1 MPASYFSPPTFR
13 FLRALARNNNRTWFK
28 AHQHEY
34 ERDVRD
40 PFLMLIADLQAPLSK
55 ISPHLRADPR
65 KSGGSLFR
73 IYRDTRFASDKTPYK
88 AWAGAR
94 FFHERR
100 REIESPSFY
109 LHIAPGD
116 CFAGGGIWH
125 PEPQTLKRI
134 RDFLVDNPAAWKRA
148 TQGKAFRERL
158 EFWGESLSRP
168 PRGYDAQHELIADL
182 KRKNFAA
189 GEALSAALACS
200 RELLPTVVATFKRL
214 APMIDYLCAA
224 LDLEF

>member
-1 MPASYFSPPTFR
+1 MPKTYFSKATFT
-13 FLRALARNNNRTWFK
+13 FLRALARNNNREWFK
-28 AHQHEY
+28 AHQGAY
-34 ERDVRD
+34 DRDVRD
-40 PFLMLIADLQAPLSK
+40 PFLALIADLQAPLAK
-55 ISPHLRADPR
+55 ISSHLHADPR

-73 IYRDTRFASDKTPYK
+73 IYRDTRFANDKTPYK
-88 AWAGAR
+88 TWAGAR

-109 LHIAPGD
+109 LHIQPGD
-116 CFAGGGIWH
+116 CFVGGGIWH
-125 PEPQTLKRI
+125 PEPPTLKRI

-148 TQGKAFRERL
+148 TQSKTFRQRF

-168 PRGYDAQHELIADL
+168 PRGYDAQHELIEDL

-189 GEALSAALACS
+189 GEAFDDALACS
-200 RELLPTVVATFKRL
+200 DKLLPSIVGTFKQL
-214 APMIDYLCAA
+214 APTIDYLCAA

>member
-1 MPASYFSPPTFR
+1 MSKTYFSKATFT
-13 FLRALARNNNRTWFK
+13 FLRALARNNNREWFK
-28 AHQHEY
+28 VHQEAY

-40 PFLMLIADLQAPLSK
+40 PFLCLITDLQAPLAK

-65 KSGGSLFR
+65 KTGGSLFR
-73 IYRDTRFASDKTPYK
+73 IYRDTRFANDKTPYK
-88 AWAGAR
+88 PWAGAR

-109 LHIAPGD
+109 LHIAPAD

-125 PEPQTLKRI
+125 PEPATLKRI

-148 TQGKAFRERL
+148 TQSKSFRERF
-158 EFWGESLSRP
+158 EFFGESLSRP
-168 PRGYDAQHELIADL
+168 PRGYETGHELIEDIR
-182 KRKNFAA
+182 RKNFAA
-189 GEALSAALACS
+189 GEELTEARACS
-200 RELLPTVVATFKRL
+200 SELLPCVVATYKRL